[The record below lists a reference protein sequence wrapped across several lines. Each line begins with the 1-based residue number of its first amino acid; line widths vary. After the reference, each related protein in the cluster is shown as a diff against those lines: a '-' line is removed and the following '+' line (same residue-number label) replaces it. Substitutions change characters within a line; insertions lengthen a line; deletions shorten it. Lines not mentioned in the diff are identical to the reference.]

1 MQAFKMEKPQQLALP
16 GFERHFLQ
24 KESNRMSVSQMV
36 VPFHGSELFI
46 IEHNGEPYT
55 PMKHIVENMGLAWQA
70 QLAKLN
76 GNRERWGITK
86 IVIPTLGD
94 MQETVCLPLRK
105 LLGWLMTISP
115 NKIPNP
121 DTRAKVIMYQNE
133 CDDVLWGYWT
143 KGQAVNPRPRVKR
156 TTKDKRT
163 ALHEAIAL
171 LMTKS
176 KHLHFKDCYK
186 IIHQRFNVNHLDEI
200 PEHMLPEA
208 VNFVHQLL
216 TGGGAE
222 QNSTLRHDMK
232 LLALGTLSLI
242 DDFGDLI
249 KAAVLIDEKAGEFF
263 LQSATKA
270 SRLAIDTSHKHDL
283 RTIRGEPIVSRMLT
297 VTNDLGVRWSVNGML
312 RKDP

>member
-1 MQAFKMEKPQQLALP
+1 MKAIAFTIDSQNIRQLDGLYSLNDLHKASGNQPKHQPNRFLRNEQIQALVQEIKCCPDL
-16 GFERHFLQ
+16 G
-24 KESNRMSVSQMV
+24 
-36 VPFHGSELFI
+36 I
-46 IEHNGEPYT
+46 T
-55 PMKHIVENMGLAWQA
+55 PVRVIR
-70 QLAKLN
+70 
-76 GNRERWGITK
+76 GNRADGLQQGTYVCRELVYAYAMWISAK
-86 IVIPTLGD
+86 FHLLVI
-94 MQETVCLPLRK
+94 
-105 LLGWLMTISP
+105 
-115 NKIPNP
+115 
-121 DTRAKVIMYQNE
+121 RAFDAMFAK
-133 CDDVLWGYWT
+133 
-143 KGQAVNPRPRVKR
+143 PRTSKAQREK
-156 TTKDKRT
+156 
-163 ALHEAIAL
+163 LHEAIAL

-263 LQSATKA
+263 RQSATKA